1 MTDTQ
6 KLIELGFDFDSHGVF
21 IFNDSYLFKEHIY
34 SRNEEIGKLF
44 RDYYSTSE
52 TINPFDFLHE
62 LNQKHKFLYLHGNKI
77 VYKLSFYGLDC
88 MPIQSPSFLEI
99 ELKIH
104 HDLYNAVLRDSNT
117 DDIYKSKSS
126 SLWYAGARIQNDS
139 IFRGNRYLAT
149 TVLTEVLNIF
159 MENNIEICLK
169 MDITHNQLVYP
180 DMIRREFTHNSR
192 LPNGRI
198 NPVKKLLKNMYTLDF
213 IKRYYNNYESLPSL
227 NDEEYKDS
235 FSAYHKWRKHEIYLY
250 PRMNRPD
257 IDLLTFSLI
266 DATKV
271 STNSNSLFSDFLLIT
286 NELTNENIDS
296 YFNELINDAKIRFYK
311 LFSIKNTI
319 AADITNFCLFEMVL
333 VNCDKYITDFI
344 IDNTPVGQKEP
355 ITKLTGIEEYFNK
368 KLRESLFKI
377 LFHMINTLYSNN
389 EIEYANRLEN
399 YLSYDSYKNLF
410 LFDESKEVKDII
422 NSNGFS
428 RSMKKI
434 KEYEAI
440 NIMESL

>member
-1 MTDTQ
+1 MIDTQ
-6 KLIELGFDFDSHGVF
+6 KLIELGFDFDSQGIF
-21 IFNDSYLFKEHIY
+21 IFNDKNKNHIY
-34 SRNEEIGKLF
+34 SRNEEIGKRFL
-44 RDYYSTSE
+44 DYYSTSE
-52 TINPFDFLHE
+52 TINPFDFLYE
-62 LNQKHKFLYLHGNKI
+62 LNQKHKFLYLNGNKI
-77 VYKLSFYGLDC
+77 VYKLSFYGLDY

-99 ELKIH
+99 ELKKH
-104 HDLYNAVLRDSNT
+104 HDLYNTVNMSDT
-117 DDIYKSKSS
+117 YKSKSS
-126 SLWYAGARIQNDS
+126 SLWYTGLRMKYDD
-139 IFRGNRYLAT
+139 IFIKNSYLVI
-149 TVLTEVLNIF
+149 TVLTEVLNIL

-169 MDITHNQLVYP
+169 MDITLNRLIYP
-180 DMIRREFTHNSR
+180 DMIRNEFNYNPR
-192 LPNGRI
+192 LPNGQI
-198 NPVKKLLKNMYTLDF
+198 NPVKQLLKNMYNLEF
-213 IKRYYNNYESLPSL
+213 IKKYYNNYKSLPSL

-266 DATKV
+266 DVTKV

-286 NELTNENIDS
+286 KELTNENIDS
-296 YFNELINDAKIRFYK
+296 YFTELVDDAKIRFYK
-311 LFSIKNTI
+311 LFSIKDTI
-319 AADITNFCLFEMVL
+319 AADISDFCLFEMVL
-333 VNCDKYITDFI
+333 VNCDKYIVDFI

-399 YLSYDSYKNLF
+399 YLSYDSYKKLF

-422 NSNGFS
+422 NSNEFS

-434 KEYEAI
+434 KEYGAI